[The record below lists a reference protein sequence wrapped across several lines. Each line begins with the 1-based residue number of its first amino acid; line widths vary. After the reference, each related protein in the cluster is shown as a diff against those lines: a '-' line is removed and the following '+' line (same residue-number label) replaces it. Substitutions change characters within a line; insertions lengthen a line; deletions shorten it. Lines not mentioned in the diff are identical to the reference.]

1 MESPRFYP
9 EPQSRFTEKVRQEA
23 EMVRE
28 VSENLAATD
37 FGTQYVIREE
47 VRSKETRETRF
58 EAT

>member
-23 EMVRE
+23 EVIRE

-37 FGTQYVIREE
+37 FGTRYVIREE
-47 VRSKETRETRF
+47 MRSKTIRETEF
-58 EAT
+58 KAT